1 MRLLIVHPRL
11 NVLGGGE
18 RVAIHSIIEALR
30 EGFEVY
36 LAAEKFDLD
45 SFCDFFG
52 IDGIFSQVHL
62 LTYPPFRPLARK
74 AVIYQRILYNQLRL
88 RKIIS
93 TYGPFDVILNTAEI
107 GNHPSTVAPSI
118 QYCYFPEYFT
128 HLESAGIHTL
138 WDTYYLPARVFYRA
152 RASRVDRLL
161 AVSNFTRDIVRE
173 LWERE
178 STTLYPP
185 CPIDLYSDL
194 NLPKEDLVVTVGR
207 IAPEKRMDL
216 FLEMARELSR
226 VKFVI
231 VGSIAPDKRSYAESL
246 KRRAPE
252 NLSIV
257 VAPLRKVKD
266 VLGRAKVYVHC
277 ARNEHFGITIVE
289 AMSAGVVPVV
299 NNSGGPR
306 EIVSEGIGYKWDTV
320 PEAVE
325 QVSKMIKD
333 DALRRQ
339 FAIAGVRRSRFF
351 GPEEFESGIGRVLQ
365 EFR

>member
-1 MRLLIVHPRL
+1 MRLLVVHPRL

-45 SFCDFFG
+45 SFRDFFG
-52 IDGIFSQVHL
+52 VNGIFNQVHL
-62 LTYPPFRPLARK
+62 LTYPPFRPIACK

-93 TYGPFDVILNTAEI
+93 TYGPFDVVLNTAEI
-107 GNHPSTVAPSI
+107 GNHPSSVVPSI
-118 QYCYFPEYFT
+118 QYCYFPEYFS
-128 HLESAGIHTL
+128 HLESAGVHTL
-138 WDTYYLPARVFYRA
+138 WDLYYSPARVFYRA
-152 RASRVDRLL
+152 RVSRVDRIL
-161 AVSNFTRDIVRE
+161 AVSNFTRDIVKE
-173 LWERE
+173 LWGRE

-185 CPIDLYSDL
+185 CPIHLYSDL
-194 NLPKEDLVVTVGR
+194 NMPKEDLVVTVGR

-216 FLEMARELSR
+216 FLEMARELPQ

-231 VGSIAPDKRSYAESL
+231 VGSIALDKRSYADSL
-246 KRRAPE
+246 KRIAPE
-252 NLSIV
+252 NLSIA
-257 VAPLRKVKD
+257 VAPLRKVRD

-306 EIVSEGIGYKWDTV
+306 EIVSEDVGYKWDTI

-325 QVSKMIKD
+325 QISKMVKD

-339 FAIAGVRRSRFF
+339 FAIAAARRSKFF
-351 GPEEFESGIGRVLQ
+351 GPEEFESGMGRVLE